1 MTGFLPS
8 RIMQRS
14 SEDLEDMITIFTCL
28 SMTTRYYNLE
38 VTKIL
43 RCQEPMWNLPKLNI
57 LHSSAPRMG
66 TRLADLQLHGQR
78 HS

>member
-1 MTGFLPS
+1 M
-8 RIMQRS
+8 
-14 SEDLEDMITIFTCL
+14 LEHD
-28 SMTTRYYNLE
+28 YE
-38 VTKIL
+38 VDVTKIL

-66 TRLADLQLHGQR
+66 TWLADSQLHGQR